1 MQYLKYFRLAS
12 DGDELD
18 FVFSIRSIQLDMAC
32 YSQNNAYPFHIFP
45 QKGLSRL
52 DFAPI
57 TVLYGGNGSGKS
69 TILNIIAEKLGLSR
83 SAPFN
88 NSPIMDKYLDYCRYE
103 LCDGVRSLP
112 RDSEIVTSDGVFD
125 FLLDVR
131 AINSG
136 IDRDRN
142 AIFDEYKST
151 KRECIEKGW
160 QMRSLSEYDELKRRN
175 EVRGKTMSQYT
186 AKRMIGTELQGKSN
200 GESAFLYFTQ
210 RIKENSLYLLDEPEN
225 SLSAELQRRLA
236 VFLEEAVRFYGCQ
249 LVISTH
255 SPFIL
260 SMRGARIYDLDTTPV
275 SVRKWSELQNV
286 RAYYELFKERQKDFD
301 NT

>member
-69 TILNIIAEKLGLSR
+69 TILNIIAEKLDLSR